1 MTRLWITA
9 KPSVDDTVAMLYR
22 RDLRRSYRTL
32 RRHFPRWKAR
42 LLISYIVGSAAQEVR
57 P

>member
-1 MTRLWITA
+1 MSRLFITA

-22 RDLRRSYRTL
+22 RDLRRSYRVL

-42 LLISYIVGSAAQEVR
+42 LLVSYIVGAGAQEVR